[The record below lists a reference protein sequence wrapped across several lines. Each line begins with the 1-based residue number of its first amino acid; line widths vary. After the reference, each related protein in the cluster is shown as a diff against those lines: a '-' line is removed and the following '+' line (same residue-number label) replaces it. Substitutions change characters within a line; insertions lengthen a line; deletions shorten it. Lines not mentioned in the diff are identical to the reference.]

1 MTKLVTTVAALAL
14 YEKGAF
20 QLDDPVDKFVDE
32 FKDARVFVS
41 GRKIRSIVWKL
52 KRP

>member
-1 MTKLVTTVAALAL
+1 MTKLVTTVVALAL

-32 FKDARVFVS
+32 FKDPGYSFQE
-41 GRKIRSIVWKL
+41 KIDQ
-52 KRP
+52 